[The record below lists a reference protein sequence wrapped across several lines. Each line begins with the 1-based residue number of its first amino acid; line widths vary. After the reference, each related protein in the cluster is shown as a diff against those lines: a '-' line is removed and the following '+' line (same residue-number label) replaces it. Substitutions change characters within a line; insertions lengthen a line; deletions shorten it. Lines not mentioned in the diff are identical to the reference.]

1 MRLRRY
7 STRTWI
13 SRKADEKFV
22 MDIVSTLGLEKKLH
36 NLPNT
41 LSGGQQQRVA
51 IARALASKPDILFA
65 DEPTGNL
72 DSRTSD
78 EVIALL
84 KMSVDKY
91 GQTLVM
97 ITHDE
102 DIAQIAE
109 IQKRSEFDRIG
120 RAAVIGEI
128 ENVRTISMVWM
139 DEETMQLTN
148 MEKQL
153 QEGSF
158 PEKENEIAG
167 QKAMF
172 ERLGYPDA
180 KPGDTVTVSFRR
192 NNAETYQEKEFI
204 ISGIVEQSLEELE
217 NQSYTAYVSQAC
229 YESLYRPEERAYS
242 IYFTLSDAVSVNSST
257 LEMTIKDL
265 AESCGINP
273 EYAVV
278 NGYYSMWVMDPGA
291 EMITGCIVV
300 ALIVVFFA
308 VLVIYNI
315 FQVGLVQKIQ
325 EYGKIR
331 ALGATKK

>member
-1 MRLRRY
+1 MSGERNGIEREDILNDILEERREFEGRLEHQLNRLEQLIGALVN
-7 STRTWI
+7 I
-13 SRKADEKFV
+13 SRMETGMIRLQPETGRIFDTILEAVNGIWVKAQKKNIEIQ
-22 MDIVSTLGLEKKLH
+22 MDAGD
-36 NLPNT
+36 
-41 LSGGQQQRVA
+41 
-51 IARALASKPDILFA
+51 DIEDLMISH
-65 DEPTGNL
+65 DRKWLCE
-72 DSRTSD
+72 
-78 EVIALL
+78 ALL
-84 KMSVDKY
+84 N
-91 GQTLVM
+91 L
-97 ITHDE
+97 
-102 DIAQIAE
+102 
-109 IQKRSEFDRIG
+109 
-120 RAAVIGEI
+120 
-128 ENVRTISMVWM
+128 
-139 DEETMQLTN
+139 L
-148 MEKQL
+148 
-153 QEGSF
+153 
-158 PEKENEIAG
+158 
-167 QKAMF
+167 
-172 ERLGYPDA
+172 
-180 KPGDTVTVSFRR
+180 
-192 NNAETYQEKEFI
+192 EFI

-291 EMITGCIVV
+291 EMIAGCIVV